1 MAGANMMRVIDCNF
15 EDHISLPIKAG
26 FLGNSCNLERK
37 QISSHLE
44 QHLIALMVLNKNN
57 AASIVTKQGV
67 FINN

>member
-1 MAGANMMRVIDCNF
+1 MMRVTDCNF

-26 FLGNSCNLERK
+26 FLGNSCNLEWK

-44 QHLIALMVLNKNN
+44 HLIALMVLNKNN
-57 AASIVTKQGV
+57 ATLIATKQKV

>member
-1 MAGANMMRVIDCNF
+1 MMRVTDCNF
-15 EDHISLPIKAG
+15 EDHKSLPIKAG

-37 QISSHLE
+37 EISSHLE

-57 AASIVTKQGV
+57 VALIVTKQRV

>member
-1 MAGANMMRVIDCNF
+1 MMRVTDYNF

-37 QISSHLE
+37 EISSHLE

-57 AASIVTKQGV
+57 AALIVTKRRV

>member
-1 MAGANMMRVIDCNF
+1 MRVTDCNL

-37 QISSHLE
+37 QISSDLE
-44 QHLIALMVLNKNN
+44 QHLTALMVLNKNN
-57 AASIVTKQGV
+57 AALIVTKQKI

>member
-1 MAGANMMRVIDCNF
+1 MMRVTDCNF
-15 EDHISLPIKAG
+15 EDHISFPAKAG

-37 QISSHLE
+37 QISFHLE

-57 AASIVTKQGV
+57 AALIV

>member
-1 MAGANMMRVIDCNF
+1 MMRVTDYNF

-37 QISSHLE
+37 EISSHLE

-57 AASIVTKQGV
+57 AALIETKRRV